1 MIRCPRSLSRALPL
15 ACLLLSLM
23 SEGVPGQVVQ
33 RRGRPGEEAAD
44 IFLPAPRNL
53 RQQLSRAAKAL
64 EEEQLS
70 EAVDLLGQLLAS
82 PGTDSGVTD
91 PGAEQDYFL
100 SESEAAGTQT
110 SLKSEA
116 QRMLGSMPD
125 KGRELYELKFGAD
138 ARQMLERALETRDFP
153 QLVEVTR
160 RYFHTS
166 AGYEA
171 TMLIGRY
178 YFDQGRPLAAAMRFE
193 RLAGSPRAARQYEPE
208 LSVLLATCWLMAEMP
223 DRARETLVKLKTS
236 DPQATLRI
244 GDKQVSLF
252 QDESNAIGW
261 LEQLIGPL
269 MTLDGEEATE
279 WVLFRG
285 NAARN
290 AASLGGFPL
299 LTARWRVRAANHPS
313 DEEMIRQQRDMF
325 RDQGVPAIPTLQP
338 LAVSNVIIVRTPR
351 RLVAIDMDSGKRIW
365 EFPWFEDSDE
375 DSLQNDPVPPR

>member
-1 MIRCPRSLSRALPL
+1 
-15 ACLLLSLM
+15 M
-23 SEGVPGQVVQ
+23 SDGVLGQVVQ
-33 RRGRPGEEAAD
+33 RRGRPGEEAVD

-82 PGTDSGVTD
+82 PGTDSDGTD

-178 YFDQGRPLAAAMRFE
+178 YLDQGRPLAAAMRFE
-193 RLAGSPRAARQYEPE
+193 RLVGSPRAARQYEPE
-208 LSVLLATCWLMAEMP
+208 LSVLLATCWLMADMP

-252 QDESNAIGW
+252 QDESSAISW

-269 MTLDGEEATE
+269 LTPDGR
-279 WVLFRG
+279 RG
-285 NAARN
+285 DRVGPVSWQCGPQRGESGRFSAAHR
-290 AASLGGFPL
+290 AVARAGGQ
-299 LTARWRVRAANHPS
+299 S
-313 DEEMIRQQRDMF
+313 SQ
-325 RDQGVPAIPTLQP
+325 
-338 LAVSNVIIVRTPR
+338 
-351 RLVAIDMDSGKRIW
+351 
-365 EFPWFEDSDE
+365 
-375 DSLQNDPVPPR
+375 